1 MSGNVSLVGISV
13 GINLSMWGA
22 VSRGRPRLGAT
33 TVLSGLGLPLVGKPH
48 VVTDGYQVV
57 ATSGH
62 PAGTSRHCAVG
73 AKNTP
78 RINIAFVY
86 EPLEQLVGL
95 ILTQADVAAYA
106 GDLGIGIH
114 PVPSTCALM
123 HPYHRFAT
131 RLRVVAM
138 LGEEPKTELATV

>member
-22 VSRGRPRLGAT
+22 VSRRRPRVGAT

-62 PAGTSRHCAVG
+62 PAGTSRHCAAG

-95 ILTQADVAAYA
+95 ILAQADVAAYA

-123 HPYHRFAT
+123 RPYHRTAT
-131 RLRVVAM
+131 KLSIVATT
-138 LGEEPKTELATV
+138 GREPEVELAIA